1 MPVVRGHCDPGGIV
15 NWLQVITMYPLFV
28 VAGESRV
35 RTMPSFD
42 VVSEVDLHQLT
53 NAVDQAGRIIANR
66 FDFKGV
72 EASFEREERT
82 VLITAEAEFQVS
94 QMEDMLRSALIK
106 CVKCDIDP
114 AAMDCGEPQVSGK
127 LVKST
132 VVLRHGLDSGQCKVI
147 VKRIKEAKIKV
158 QAQIQGEQV
167 RVTGKKRDD
176 LQQVIALLRE
186 EEFVREE
193 EFGAPLQFTNF
204 RD

>member
-1 MPVVRGHCDPGGIV
+1 
-15 NWLQVITMYPLFV
+15 
-28 VAGESRV
+28 
-35 RTMPSFD
+35 MPSFD
-42 VVSEVDLHQLT
+42 VVSEVDLHELT

-82 VLITAEAEFQVS
+82 VTITAEFQIT

-106 CVKCDIDP
+106 CDIDP
-114 AAMDCGEPQVSGK
+114 GAMDCGEPQVSGK
-127 LVKST
+127 QVKST
-132 VVLRHGLDSGQCKVI
+132 VVLRHGLDSAQCKSI
-147 VKRIKEAKIKV
+147 VKRIKDAKLKV

-186 EEFVREE
+186 ED
-193 EFGAPLQFTNF
+193 FGAPLQFSNF